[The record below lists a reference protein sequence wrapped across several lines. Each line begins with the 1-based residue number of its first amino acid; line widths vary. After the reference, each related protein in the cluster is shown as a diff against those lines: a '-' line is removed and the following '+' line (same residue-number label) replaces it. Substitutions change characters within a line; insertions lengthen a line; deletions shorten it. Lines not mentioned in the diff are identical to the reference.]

1 MERGMKMDSEIF
13 AFYAI
18 IRGIMVLMAVLVLAL
33 YLFDAVSRYKYFKV
47 RGYEKSILAFIPF
60 ANIWASVEA
69 TYGKTDK
76 VNIYG
81 WKAPAL
87 IVKLWG
93 VVFYALT
100 VAVSGIPVVGRL
112 IGLALLVANV
122 AVMAQLYADMMERLD
137 EPQERLVSVVAVII
151 NFAASYKLIR
161 AAGRFQVGQQS
172 YRDDDRILRSQSTA
186 DGPLSFVNDKI

>member
-1 MERGMKMDSEIF
+1 MDSEVF
-13 AFYAI
+13 AFYTI
-18 IRGIMVLMAVLVLAL
+18 IRGIMGLMAALILAL
-33 YLFDAVSRYKYFKV
+33 YLLDAVSRYKYLKV

-69 TYGKTDK
+69 TYGKGDK
-76 VNIYG
+76 INIYG

-87 IVKLWG
+87 ILKLWG

-137 EPQERLVSVVAVII
+137 EPQERLASVVAVII
-151 NFAASYKLIR
+151 NFVASYKLIR
-161 AAGRFQVGQQS
+161 AAGRFKAGQQS
-172 YRDDDRILRSQSTA
+172 YRDDDRTLRSQGTA